1 MLVGVLASDGA
12 DRRAVRAGETATFID
27 QAETIPRKDTTEE
40 RWFTKYFSPLR
51 DDAGAIAG
59 VMVTMLDATERMRAE
74 AALRE
79 NESRLRAA
87 LDVAELGTWT
97 WNPLDATGTVDARA
111 AQIIGISPGVVG
123 NVADAQRARVHPD
136 DLARLQA
143 ESAAGTKTGEPFATA
158 YRAIHADGSI
168 HHVVARGRA
177 LLDDAGTPV
186 RIVGTN
192 RDVTV
197 EREAELRLRATEDRF
212 RTLIGSIRDYA
223 ISHARRRREHHR
235 VDGGRGRR

>member
-1 MLVGVLASDGA
+1 
-12 DRRAVRAGETATFID
+12 
-27 QAETIPRKDTTEE
+27 
-40 RWFTKYFSPLR
+40 
-51 DDAGAIAG
+51 
-59 VMVTMLDATERMRAE
+59 MRAE

-97 WNPLDATGTVDARA
+97 WDPLDATGTSTI
-111 AQIIGISPGVVG
+111 AQRRSSACPRVSVA

-143 ESAAGTKTGEPFATA
+143 ESAAGIKTGEPFATA
-158 YRAIHADGSI
+158 YRAIHPDGSI

-177 LLDDAGTPV
+177 LLDAAGTPV

-197 EREAELRLRATEDRF
+197 EREAELRLRTTEDRL
-212 RTLIGSIRDYA
+212 RTLIRSIRDYA
-223 ISHARRRREHHR
+223 IIMLDPTGTSPSGRRARRR
-235 VDGGRGRR
+235 